1 MHYGFIKV
9 AAASPSLRVA
19 DCKYNC
25 DGIIKTIKKAYDRKV
40 ELLVFPELN
49 ITGYTCD
56 DLFSHKLLIDQ
67 ALTGLL
73 DIVKASD
80 GKEILIVTG
89 LPVKAEGYLYN
100 CAAVVYNGNILGI
113 VPKTHLPNYNEYYE
127 MRTFRSAPKE
137 NFVIDIN
144 GTSVPFGTKLI
155 FRNTLMSDCSL
166 AVEIGEDLFAPV
178 SPGSLHAMN
187 GAAVI
192 ANLSANNE
200 LLDKADYRKTII
212 EAQSRKSICAYIFCN
227 ASEQEST
234 TDMVFSG
241 HKMIA
246 ENGTVFSEA
255 LPFAGEYIETEID
268 LERLSHD
275 RKSRL
280 PVAEQHDSG
289 YKIIPFTMKPV
300 ECRISRTIKKHPFIP
315 EDNDTMAKRCD
326 LILNIQ
332 AAGLKKRMEHT
343 NCKTAVIGISG
354 GMDSTLALLVT
365 HRAFKDMG
373 RSPSDIVCISMPCFG
388 TTKRTKD
395 NASKLS
401 RILNTDFRV
410 INITASVKRHLADI
424 GHDGATTDAAYENA
438 QARERMQV
446 LMDISNMT
454 NGMVIGTGSLSEQ
467 AIGWSTYNGDH
478 MSMYNVNTSVPKTLV
493 RHIIRYIADHS
504 ESKLKNVLYDI
515 LDTPIS
521 PELIPG
527 VNGEIIQKTESI
539 VGPYELHDFFLYYFL
554 RWGFTPKKILMLATY
569 AFKDDYS
576 ADEIKKWLKIFLRR
590 FFLHQFKRSCSPNGP
605 KIGSVAL
612 SPRGDWR
619 MPSDASSEGWMKNL
633 D

>member
-25 DGIIKTIKKAYDRKV
+25 DGIIKTIKKAYDRNV
-40 ELLVFPELN
+40 QLLVFPELN

-80 GKEILIVTG
+80 GKEILIVAG
-89 LPVKAEGYLYN
+89 LPVKAEDYLYN
-100 CAAVVYNGNILGI
+100 CAAVVYNGKILGI

-127 MRTFRSAPKE
+127 LRTFKSALKE
-137 NFVIDIN
+137 NSAIDIN

-200 LLDKADYRKTII
+200 LLDKADYRRTLI
-212 EAQSRKSICAYIFCN
+212 EAQSRKSICAYIFSN
-227 ASEQEST
+227 ASDSEST

-246 ENGTVFSEA
+246 ENGTVLSEA
-255 LPFAGEYIETEID
+255 LPFTGEYTETEID

-289 YKIIPFTMKPV
+289 YQIIPFTMKPV
-300 ECRISRTIKKHPFIP
+300 KCEITRAIKKHPFIP

-504 ESKLKNVLYDI
+504 ESKLKAVLYDI

-569 AFKDDYS
+569 AFKNDYS

>member
-1 MHYGFIKV
+1 
-9 AAASPSLRVA
+9 
-19 DCKYNC
+19 
-25 DGIIKTIKKAYDRKV
+25 
-40 ELLVFPELN
+40 
-49 ITGYTCD
+49 
-56 DLFSHKLLIDQ
+56 
-67 ALTGLL
+67 
-73 DIVKASD
+73 
-80 GKEILIVTG
+80 
-89 LPVKAEGYLYN
+89 
-100 CAAVVYNGNILGI
+100 
-113 VPKTHLPNYNEYYE
+113 
-127 MRTFRSAPKE
+127 
-137 NFVIDIN
+137 
-144 GTSVPFGTKLI
+144 
-155 FRNTLMSDCSL
+155 
-166 AVEIGEDLFAPV
+166 
-178 SPGSLHAMN
+178 
-187 GAAVI
+187 
-192 ANLSANNE
+192 
-200 LLDKADYRKTII
+200 
-212 EAQSRKSICAYIFCN
+212 
-227 ASEQEST
+227 
-234 TDMVFSG
+234 
-241 HKMIA
+241 
-246 ENGTVFSEA
+246 
-255 LPFAGEYIETEID
+255 
-268 LERLSHD
+268 
-275 RKSRL
+275 
-280 PVAEQHDSG
+280 
-289 YKIIPFTMKPV
+289 
-300 ECRISRTIKKHPFIP
+300 
-315 EDNDTMAKRCD
+315 

-332 AAGLKKRMEHT
+332 ATGLKKRMEHT

-438 QARERMQV
+438 QARERTQV

-493 RHIIRYIADHS
+493 RHIIRYIADRS